1 MARVYFV
8 TGKGGTGKSTL
19 ARGLAQKISTQ
30 DLKVLLI
37 KIDSFSL
44 SILGDDQA
52 KPVGEN
58 LWEEKL
64 HLHKAVEDYFNT
76 TLAKIPIPGAFQKV
90 AHKIQESVSSKLLA
104 NKYVLRFIET
114 CPGLTPSIFLGKVC
128 WEAREGGPSS
138 DARWDVVVVDAPSTG
153 QALQIFDSART
164 LSKVLT
170 QGLISNHITETLKF
184 AYSHNFEIHLMT
196 LAEDGPLQEC
206 QEMMDKFEKLELKVA
221 KIWINKVVPKSEEKT
236 LTEFV
241 TEDES
246 LARSIQT
253 ELDRISDQQEAI
265 GTFKIKNTNVSIEE
279 IREFSNKEELSFV
292 GELNA

>member
-30 DLKVLLI
+30 NLKVLLI

-44 SILGDDQA
+44 SILGDNQA
-52 KPVGEN
+52 RPMGEN

-64 HLHKAVEDYFNT
+64 HLHKAVEDYFTT
-76 TLAKIPIPGAFQKV
+76 TLAKIPIPGALQKV
-90 AHKIQESVSSKLLA
+90 AQKIQESVSAKLLS

-128 WEAREGGPSS
+128 WEAREGGPTPST
-138 DARWDVVVVDAPSTG
+138 RWDVVIVDAPSTG
-153 QALQIFDSART
+153 QALQIFESART

-170 QGLISNHITETLKF
+170 QGLIANHISDTLKF
-184 AYSHNFEIHLMT
+184 AYSRNFEIHLMT

-206 QEMMDKFEKLELKVA
+206 QEMVDRFLNLEMNVT
-221 KIWINKVVPKSEEKT
+221 KIWINKVVPVLEEKT
-236 LTEFV
+236 LAAFK
-241 TEDES
+241 TEDP
-246 LARSIQT
+246 LLRAAVQT
-253 ELDRISDQQEAI
+253 ELDRIVDQREAI
-265 GTFKIKNTNVSIEE
+265 ASFDQKNPQIQKAK

-292 GELNA
+292 GELDG

>member
-19 ARGLAQKISTQ
+19 ARGLAQKISSQ
-30 DLKVLLI
+30 NLKVLLI

-44 SILGDDQA
+44 SIAGDDQ
-52 KPVGEN
+52 PRLIVEN

-64 HLHKAVEDYFNT
+64 HLHKAVEDYFST
-76 TLAKIPIPGAFQKV
+76 TLAKIPIPGAFQRV
-90 AHKIQESVSSKLLA
+90 AQKIQESVSAKLLS

-128 WEAREGGPSS
+128 WEAREGGPLP
-138 DARWDVVVVDAPSTG
+138 ATRWDVVIVDAPSTG

-164 LSKVLT
+164 LSRVLT

-184 AYSHNFEIHLMT
+184 AYSRNFEIHLMT

-206 QEMMDKFEKLELKVA
+206 QEMLDKFEKLELKVSQV
-221 KIWINKVVPKSEEKT
+221 WINKVVPEAEAQA
-236 LTEFV
+236 LTNFK
-241 TEDES
+241 TEDPL
-246 LARSIQT
+246 LALALQT
-253 ELDRISDQQEAI
+253 ELDRIKDQQEALKAF
-265 GTFKIKNTNVSIEE
+265 GLKNPEVKKAK

-292 GELNA
+292 GELNT

>member
-30 DLKVLLI
+30 NLKVLLI

-44 SILGDDQA
+44 SLLGDN
-52 KPVGEN
+52 KPRSVSEN

-64 HLHKAVEDYFNT
+64 HLHKAVEDYFTT
-76 TLAKIPIPGAFQKV
+76 TLAKLPIPGALQKV
-90 AHKIQESVSSKLLA
+90 AQKIQESVAAKLLS

-128 WEAREGGPSS
+128 FEAREGGPTS
-138 DARWDVVVVDAPSTG
+138 DVRWDVVIVDAPSTG
-153 QALQIFDSART
+153 QALQIFESART

-170 QGLISNHITETLKF
+170 QGLIANHITDTLKF
-184 AYSHNFEIHLMT
+184 ANSRNFEIHLMT

-206 QEMMDKFEKLELKVA
+206 QEMIDRFNKLEMNVA
-221 KIWINKVVPKSEEKT
+221 KIWINKVVPDLEEKT
-236 LTEFV
+236 LSAFK
-241 TEDES
+241 TED
-246 LARSIQT
+246 LLLKKAVQT
-253 ELDRISDQQEAI
+253 ELDRIADQKEAI
-265 GTFKIKNTNVSIEE
+265 AAFDQKNPQIEKAK
-279 IREFSNKEELSFV
+279 IREFSNKEKLSFV
-292 GELNA
+292 GELDG